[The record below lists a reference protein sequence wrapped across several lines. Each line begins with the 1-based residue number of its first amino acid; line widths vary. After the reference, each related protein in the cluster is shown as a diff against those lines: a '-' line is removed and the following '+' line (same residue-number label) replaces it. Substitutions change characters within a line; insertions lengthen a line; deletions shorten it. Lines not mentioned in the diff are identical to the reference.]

1 MANNDFNDVGFSDFN
16 DNEYNKADEDL
27 IYNDKKNNGSK
38 KENGDSPASM
48 ELYDWVQCLVAALLC
63 GILIFMFIGRIIGVD
78 GSSMFPTLHHTDKI
92 ITSNLFYEPDNGDII
107 VLQTDSFSADPLVKR
122 IIATEG
128 QTIDID
134 FETGTVY
141 VDGEALEEDYIADLT
156 YTQED
161 FTGEMTVPEG
171 CVFVMG
177 DNRNASTD
185 SRTASIGMVDE
196 RCIIGKVYFVLI
208 PGKEAD
214 GSRDWSRIGSVY
226 N

>member
-1 MANNDFNDVGFSDFN
+1 MT
-16 DNEYNKADEDL
+16 DNEFDGVGVEKEKADNGY
-27 IYNDKKNNGSK
+27 IYDKNSSNAPK
-38 KENGDSPASM
+38 KDKDSGGM

-63 GILIFMFIGRIIGVD
+63 GILVFMFVGRIIGVD

-92 ITSNLFYEPDNGDII
+92 ITSNLFYEPDNGDIV
-107 VLQTDSFSADPLVKR
+107 VLQTDSFSPDPIVKR

-134 FETGTVY
+134 FYTGTVY
-141 VDGEALEEDYIADLT
+141 VDGEALQEDYIADLT
-156 YTQED
+156 YTPED

-185 SRTASIGMVDE
+185 SRTASIGMVDK
-196 RCIIGKVYFVLI
+196 RCIIGKVYFILI
-208 PGKEAD
+208 PGTEAD
-214 GSRDWSRIGSVY
+214 GSRDWSRFGSVY
-226 N
+226 K

>member
-1 MANNDFNDVGFSDFN
+1 MT
-16 DNEYNKADEDL
+16 DNEFDGVGVEKEKADNG
-27 IYNDKKNNGSK
+27 YKYDKNSPNAPK
-38 KENGDSPASM
+38 KDKDSGGM

-63 GILIFMFIGRIIGVD
+63 GILVFMFVGRIIGVD

-92 ITSNLFYEPDNGDII
+92 ITSNLFYEPDNGDIV
-107 VLQTDSFSADPLVKR
+107 VLQTDSFGPDPIVKR

-134 FETGTVY
+134 FYTGTVY
-141 VDGEALEEDYIADLT
+141 VDGEALQEDYIADLT
-156 YTQED
+156 YTPED

-196 RCIIGKVYFVLI
+196 RCIIGKVYFILI
-208 PGKEAD
+208 PGTEAD
-214 GSRDWSRIGSVY
+214 GSRDWSRFGSVY
-226 N
+226 K